1 MHNPSKLLSRKSL
14 KSALSSLKKKGKQIV
29 FTNGCFDLLHLGHVR
44 LFNKAKSLGD
54 ILVLGLN
61 SDASLKKLKGPKRPL
76 VSEKAR
82 AELLSSLEAIDYIT
96 IFGEDTPK
104 ELVKEI
110 NPDILVKGGDY
121 KVNEV
126 AGREFVKKVYIFPVV
141 KGYSTTNLIEKIVRV
156 YGKK

>member
-1 MHNPSKLLSRKSL
+1 
-14 KSALSSLKKKGKQIV
+14 
-29 FTNGCFDLLHLGHVR
+29 VR

-54 ILVLGLN
+54 VLVLGLN

-82 AELLSSLEAIDYIT
+82 AELLASLEAIDYIT

-110 NPDILVKGGDY
+110 RPDILVKGGDY

-141 KGYSTTNLIEKIVRV
+141 KGYSTTNLIEKIVKV

>member
-1 MHNPSKLLSRKSL
+1 LHNSSKLLSRKSL
-14 KSALSSLKKKGKQIV
+14 KPVLSRLKRKGNRIV

-54 ILVLGLN
+54 VLVLGLN

-82 AELLSSLEAIDYIT
+82 AELLASLEAIDYIT

-110 NPDILVKGGDY
+110 RPDILVKGGDY

-141 KGYSTTNLIEKIVRV
+141 KGYSTTNLIEKIVKV

>member
-1 MHNPSKLLSRKSL
+1 MHNSSKLLSRKSL
-14 KSALSSLKKKGKQIV
+14 KPVLSRLKRKGNRIV

-54 ILVLGLN
+54 VLVLGLN

-82 AELLSSLEAIDYIT
+82 AELLASLEAIDYIT

-110 NPDILVKGGDY
+110 RPDILVKGGDY

-141 KGYSTTNLIEKIVRV
+141 KGYSTTNLIEKIVKV